1 MIWVCGAG
9 GEGGGGGDGG
19 VAVGDPPDRKLFG
32 FAENYRLQSA
42 YEKHLIIKIVL
53 VRGGGRGWG
62 GVSVSPHPT
71 LTPPPLPPPALYP
84 TVSVCKFIPKS
95 FLHRFLPQRHGAAEG
110 GEGLRGGSE
119 DPPVPPR
126 VHTDG
131 HPSASSARAP
141 PRHPPPGSP
150 HAAEGPSSH

>member
-1 MIWVCGAG
+1 M
-9 GEGGGGGDGG
+9 
-19 VAVGDPPDRKLFG
+19 AVGDPPDRKLFG

-119 DPPVPPR
+119 DPPRPTPGAHRRTSLSQQRPRPPP
-126 VHTDG
+126 T
-131 HPSASSARAP
+131 
-141 PRHPPPGSP
+141 PPPGSP